1 MDFGIARAIEEAGEA
16 LTKANVVMGS
26 ARYMSPE
33 QVSGKEVDARSDL
46 YSAAC
51 VLYEMVAGRSPFD
64 AETNVDLAAKHL
76 TETPAAPSTFSPLSV
91 PPEL

>member
-64 AETNVDLAAKHL
+64 AETNVDLAASILPRLPPHRV
-76 TETPAAPSTFSPLSV
+76 PLAR
-91 PPEL
+91 

>member
-1 MDFGIARAIEEAGEA
+1 MDFGISRAIEEAGEA

-51 VLYEMVAGRSPFD
+51 VIYEMIAGRSPFD
-64 AETNVDLAAKHL
+64 AESNVDLAAKHL
-76 TETPAAPSTFSPLSV
+76 SDAPE
-91 PPEL
+91 PPVWML